1 MTVAGYHTATVNWI
15 RSHRIIRTVYPAVS
29 LFEDIADPADW
40 DLIASAEAKTNP
52 RVREQVGN
60 LSLVPQ
66 HRRPRGG
73 AGASLVM
80 GAFTHASRDRP
91 SRFTDGSFGIWYC
104 GDRAEVAIAETAF
117 HFELFMKA
125 TDEPAGDADFRELV
139 SGIEGRLVD
148 LRVDHYAALLSPR
161 EYAAGQALGR
171 QIHAADGD
179 GIVYP
184 SVRWPSRQA
193 AALFWPDRV
202 RLPVTQARHLRYHWN
217 GTRMDG
223 YTAHDRGV
231 RTAWPPQAVFV
242 L

>member
-1 MTVAGYHTATVNWI
+1 MSLDDHHIAAVDWI

-52 RVREQVGN
+52 RVRDQVGN
-60 LSLVPQ
+60 LSLVPT

-73 AGASLVM
+73 AGSSLVM

-104 GDRAEVAIAETAF
+104 GDRPEVAIAETAF
-117 HFELFMKA
+117 HFELFMRA
-125 TDEPAGDADFRELV
+125 TDEPAGDSNFRELV
-139 SGIEGRLVD
+139 NGIEGRLVD
-148 LRVDHYAALLSPR
+148 LRVADEAALLAPSD
-161 EYAAGQALGR
+161 YAAGQALGR
-171 QIHAADGD
+171 LVHAADGD

-184 SVRWPSRQA
+184 SVRWPEGQA

-202 RLPVTQARHLRYHWN
+202 RTPVTQARTLCYHWN
-217 GTRMDG
+217 GKRMDG
-223 YTAHDRGV
+223 YTAYGLGGRV
-231 RTAWPPQAVFV
+231 PWPPRAAFV
-242 L
+242 Y